1 MKNLTTEGKKL
12 VTELNKAADAY
23 YNGTEYITDK
33 EYDAKFDQLK
43 AIENELGEP
52 FPDSPTLHAGYA
64 VKSALDK
71 ITHEYPTLSLDKTKD
86 ADVLVNWLADQ
97 KGMLSWKMD
106 GLTLVLTY
114 DNGVLTTGATRGNGI
129 IGEDVSHNIP
139 YLTSSHV

>member
-1 MKNLTTEGKKL
+1 MENLITEGKKL

-43 AIENELGEP
+43 AIENELGKP
-52 FPDSPTLHAGYA
+52 FPDSPTLRAGYA

-71 ITHEYPTLSLDKTKD
+71 ITHEYSTLSLDKTKD

-97 KGMLSWKMD
+97 IRKACYPGRWTGSHSFLLTIMGFSQLGQREVMELSEKM
-106 GLTLVLTY
+106 
-114 DNGVLTTGATRGNGI
+114 
-129 IGEDVSHNIP
+129 
-139 YLTSSHV
+139 YLITFLM